1 MHTEG
6 HILVKKKTQ
15 QQTNPKT
22 KKRKENCVA
31 EAKVTMFDTMFL
43 KFLGLNTITPNVSD
57 FGKRN

>member
-6 HILVKKKTQ
+6 HILVKKNNNNKQ
-15 QQTNPKT
+15 T
-22 KKRKENCVA
+22 KKPKKEKKTVA

-43 KFLGLNTITPNVSD
+43 KFLGLNRITPNVSD